1 MESTSLALS
10 PLGRTPDDWYQE
22 AVQAFQHLDVERA
35 SGLVQFAIRQDPNKV
50 DYHLFKA
57 KLFETNGSDRR
68 AVIKCY
74 EAALNLQP
82 RNVEILLRLAQHF
95 QAAGMQVRA
104 AVLFQKAR
112 ELAPNHKLLKRMD
125 AAPAA
130 PAKAGV
136 HKAPDG
142 MNLGDLGQQV
152 KTLFNRILGRD
163 LGVACRVSVQR

>member
-10 PLGRTPDDWYQE
+10 PSGRTPEDWYLD
-22 AVQAFQHLDVERA
+22 AVEAFQHLDVERA
-35 SGLVQFAIRQDPNKV
+35 TGLIQFAIRQDPNRV

-57 KLFETNGSDRR
+57 KIFESNGSDRR

-74 EAALNLQP
+74 EAALNLEP

-112 ELAPNHKLLKRMD
+112 ELSPNHKLLKRLD
-125 AAPAA
+125 AAPT
-130 PAKAGV
+130 PAKAKAA
-136 HKAPDG
+136 KAPDSQG
-142 MNLGDLGQQV
+142 LRDLGQQI
-152 KTLFNRILGRD
+152 KALFNKITGREV
-163 LGVACRVSVQR
+163 GVACQVAVHR